1 MEFINNYLG
10 EIISIG
16 TALFWTITVI
26 SFEYAGKK
34 VGSLSVNFIRL
45 ILAFIFI
52 STTVYM
58 LTGNFIPVGESA
70 HVWNYLLISGV
81 IGLVIGDFFL
91 FQAFVD
97 IGGRIS
103 LLIMSSVPIISSIFG
118 FFLYKEILAP
128 LQMIGMIIIIS
139 SIVIVIL
146 SKREKGNIHPHVVR
160 GITFAFIGAAAQAI
174 GLILSK
180 EGMFDITAV
189 NEIEKAFLATE
200 IRIISAIGG
209 FIILITIRK
218 EWTNVFKAFK
228 HTKAILFILVGSLFG
243 PFLGVTSQ
251 LLAIRYTTLGIH
263 TTISQLNVIMIIP
276 FSIFMFKDKVSV
288 KEIIGSITAC
298 IGVLLL
304 FL

>member
-1 MEFINNYLG
+1 MEFVNSHLG

-16 TALFWTITVI
+16 TAFFWTITVI
-26 SFEYAGKK
+26 SFEYAGKR
-34 VGSLSVNFIRL
+34 VGSLPVNFIRL
-45 ILAFIFI
+45 VMSFIFI
-52 STTVYM
+52 STTVFY
-58 LTGNFIPVGESA
+58 LTGNFVPIGESA
-70 HVWNYLLISGV
+70 HTWNYLLISGI

-118 FFLYKEILAP
+118 FFLYKEIIEP
-128 LQMIGMIIIIS
+128 LQLVGMMVIIS
-139 SIVIVIL
+139 SIIIIIL
-146 SKREKGNIHPHVVR
+146 SKREKQNTHPYVAR

-180 EGMFDITAV
+180 EGMSDITAV
-189 NEIEKAFLATE
+189 SEMEKALLATE
-200 IRIISAIGG
+200 IRIISAIAG

-218 EWTNVFKAFK
+218 EWGNVLKAFN
-228 HTKAILFILVGSLFG
+228 HIKAIIFILIGSLFG

-251 LLAIRYTTLGIH
+251 LLAIRYTPLGIH
-263 TTISQLNVIMIIP
+263 TTISQLNIIMIIP
-276 FSIFMFKDKVSV
+276 FSIIIFKEKVTI
-288 KEIIGSITAC
+288 KEIVGSLTAC
-298 IGVLLL
+298 LGVLLL

>member
-1 MEFINNYLG
+1 MDFMQNYLG

-34 VGSLSVNFIRL
+34 VGSLPVNFIRL

-52 STTVYM
+52 STTVYFF
-58 LTGNFIPVGESA
+58 TGNFIPVHESSR
-70 HVWNYLLISGV
+70 VWNYLLISGI

-103 LLIMSSVPIISSIFG
+103 LLIMSSVPIISATFG
-118 FFLYKEILAP
+118 FLLYKEVLDSMQI
-128 LQMIGMIIIIS
+128 IGMMIIIS
-139 SIVIVIL
+139 SIVLVIM
-146 SKREKGNIHPHVVR
+146 SKRDKGNTHPHVVR
-160 GITFAFIGAAAQAI
+160 GITFAFVGAAAQAI

-180 EGMFDITAV
+180 EGMIEITTV

-200 IRIISAIGG
+200 IRIISAILG
-209 FIILITIRK
+209 FIILITFRK
-218 EWTNVFKAFK
+218 EWKNVFNAFK
-228 HTKAILFILVGSLFG
+228 HKKAILFILMGSLFG
-243 PFLGVTSQ
+243 PYLGVTSQ
-251 LLAIRYTTLGIH
+251 LLAIRYTSLGIH

-276 FSIFMFKDKVSV
+276 FSIIFFKEKVTL
-288 KEIIGSITAC
+288 KEIIGSITAF
-298 IGVLLL
+298 IGVIFL